1 MRDIWLG
8 QAINLTLMIGSL
20 LTIVADTGGEG
31 TLTQWVH
38 CEFVVSF
45 EAIHPVVPQQ
55 VCGEFF

>member
-1 MRDIWLG
+1 MRVFDSI
-8 QAINLTLMIGSL
+8 ASPFFTH
-20 LTIVADTGGEG
+20 DTGGEG

-45 EAIHPVVPQQ
+45 EAIHPVITQQ